1 MAPTRTRRPT
11 RATQKSSKHDQ
22 PKTAKASGG
31 KRKKPTRRS
40 TFKRNTRQRK
50 AVVEDDDD
58 TSTSSVVED
67 QEDDPEFVPTSS
79 MEETEDQ
86 LLLTEDADASI
97 ETTEDTENT
106 TITKTTVGMT
116 MTTATTLQGPPI
128 LLDLAST
135 VTPIEELTTATK
147 LQGRTPPLGGVNVV
161 VNRLYGANR
170 PPTTIT
176 YDWIPKKKGI
186 TNITREHAK
195 SQLAILGRSE
205 ATEKEV
211 DDCIA
216 DMKLLLATTKEVS
229 NYHVIAIIIGQA
241 QTEKITIC
249 NRSVMTFHDV
259 STWWASLSEEEATF
273 NAEKMFNIQ
282 QLMFESNLWA
292 KDLEGEIMR
301 IANITYHRPPQL
313 PPNTKGCICTVIIQ
327 QRNCQ
332 TKNLTIKGKST
343 HGLYIS
349 VKPKDGTSMQ
359 RLRKHNGFGFKAW
372 MLQKFE
378 GKKRGVSNRL
388 RTVWQWCPVV
398 STVMA
403 SLTLRFLLNKIV
415 PPDSSPWCTSA
426 N

>member
-106 TITKTTVGMT
+106 TITKTTVGMA

-216 DMKLLLATTKEVS
+216 DMQNFGYVLP
-229 NYHVIAIIIGQA
+229 I
-241 QTEKITIC
+241 
-249 NRSVMTFHDV
+249 
-259 STWWASLSEEEATF
+259 
-273 NAEKMFNIQ
+273 
-282 QLMFESNLWA
+282 
-292 KDLEGEIMR
+292 EG
-301 IANITYHRPPQL
+301 
-313 PPNTKGCICTVIIQ
+313 CF
-327 QRNCQ
+327 
-332 TKNLTIKGKST
+332 
-343 HGLYIS
+343 
-349 VKPKDGTSMQ
+349 
-359 RLRKHNGFGFKAW
+359 FG
-372 MLQKFE
+372 
-378 GKKRGVSNRL
+378 
-388 RTVWQWCPVV
+388 
-398 STVMA
+398 
-403 SLTLRFLLNKIV
+403 RFYF
-415 PPDSSPWCTSA
+415 
-426 N
+426 